1 TFLPMSAMADDDP
14 YRYLEDVEGAR
25 SLDWVKA
32 QNAISTK
39 ELESDAGYQP
49 LYDRLLAIYDSKER
63 IPGIAKIGPWSY
75 NFWRDADHVR
85 GIMRRTTLDEY
96 RKARPRWETVIDV
109 DAIAAAEDEN

>member
-1 TFLPMSAMADDDP
+1 MSLRHFRALATGLVASAFLSTTFLPPIAMADDEDP
-14 YRYLEDVEGAR
+14 HRYLEDVEGGR
-25 SLDWVKA
+25 SLDWAKA

-39 ELESDAGYQP
+39 ELEGDAGYQP

-63 IPGIAKIGPWSY
+63 IPGITKIGAWYY

-96 RKARPRWETVIDV
+96 
-109 DAIAAAEDEN
+109 